1 MTSSAVVSDSEMI
14 VLSSLYRLFVFTPNN
29 IYVSATDP
37 AVNLVIRQKTQYLP
51 SKYLATKC

>member
-51 SKYLATKC
+51 SNT